1 MISLRKLREWKK
13 TSEKYQFKT
22 LSQFISTAVEF
33 YINSL

>member
-1 MISLRKLREWKK
+1 MISLKKLREWKK

-33 YINSL
+33 YISSL